1 VTAITP
7 SGVAATRVRRPRLAL
22 PVFRPF
28 GWLVTLAVCL
38 AVAYPVAHVVA
49 KIFEHDGSHWRLTE
63 IARTAVAHDTLVAL
77 WDTTAVV
84 AAAGAGAF
92 VIGVVL
98 AFVNE
103 RTDARLGWAADIL
116 PVLPLLVPPVAGA
129 IGWVFLAAPASGF
142 LNSAIRSVLNHVGVH
157 LTEGPLHIFSWP
169 GLIFV
174 YMLYL
179 TPFVYL
185 PVSAA
190 LRSLDASLE
199 EAARVS
205 GAGPWETMRR
215 VTIPSLRPAV
225 GAALVYVVG
234 TGFAMFT
241 VPIVIGTQSGVSIL
255 PVKIVTAMTGY
266 PQNLS
271 AALGLSFWIVVIVGG
286 AWWLQ
291 TRLAAV
297 GGRHATI
304 GGKGAGTTF
313 VRMGPW
319 KWPARLGMIL
329 YLLATSVL
337 PFLALLVVSLQPFWS
352 PTILWHTLG
361 LGNFRHMIHDSQLG
375 VGLKNS
381 VMLGLV
387 TATISILVAAVV
399 ISIVHSRRFHV
410 GRFADGVMKLP
421 LVLPHVVF
429 AVALVLAFAGAP
441 FHWSGT
447 FFILGLG
454 YLVLYLPQASVQAS
468 AGFSQVGAPLR
479 EAAAVAGAGPGRT
492 FRSILLPLMTPQL
505 AAGWAL
511 LFVLMAGDVTASVM
525 LAGSKTPVVGFVI
538 VNEWETGTFAGI
550 AALSVIIAAVSS
562 LIVLTV
568 LRGSRTTRFSIRA

>member
-1 VTAITP
+1 MTAITP
-7 SGVAATRVRRPRLAL
+7 AGVSARRTQSPRRGL
-22 PVFRPF
+22 PVFRPV
-28 GWLVTLAVCL
+28 GWLITLAVCL
-38 AVAYPVAHVVA
+38 AVAYPVGHVVA
-49 KIFEHDGSHWRLTE
+49 KIFEYDGPHWRLAQ
-63 IARTAVAHDTLVAL
+63 IARDAVGHDALVAL
-77 WDTTAVV
+77 GNTAAVV
-84 AAAGAGAF
+84 AAAGGGAF
-92 VIGVVL
+92 VVGVVL
-98 AFVNE
+98 AFINE

-116 PVLPLLVPPVAGA
+116 PVLPMLVPPVAGA
-129 IGWVFLAAPASGF
+129 IGWVFLASPVSGF

-157 LTEGPLHIFSWP
+157 LTQGPLHIYTWP

-185 PVSAA
+185 PISAA
-190 LRSLDASLE
+190 LRTLESSLE

-225 GAALVYVVG
+225 GAALLYVVG
-234 TGFAMFT
+234 NGFAMFT
-241 VPIVIGTQSGVSIL
+241 VPIVIGTQAGISIL
-255 PVKIVTAMTGY
+255 PVKIVNAMTSY
-266 PQNLS
+266 PQDLS
-271 AALGLSFWIVVIVGG
+271 RALGLGVWVVVIVGA

-291 TRLAAV
+291 TRLASV
-297 GGRHATI
+297 GRHATI
-304 GGKGAGTTF
+304 GGKGAGSTR
-313 VRMGPW
+313 VRLGFW
-319 KWPARLGMIL
+319 KWPARLAMLL

-337 PFLALLVVSLQPFWS
+337 PFLALLVVSLQPFWN

-361 LGNFRHMIHDSQLG
+361 LGNFRRMIHDSQLG

-381 VMLGLV
+381 VFLGLT
-387 TATISILVAAVV
+387 TATITILLTAVV
-399 ISIVHSRRFHV
+399 ISIVQSRRSRV
-410 GRFADGVMKLP
+410 GRLADGVMKLP
-421 LVLPHVVF
+421 LVVPHVVF

-454 YLVLYLPQASVQAS
+454 YLILYLPQAAVQS
-468 AGFSQVGAPLR
+468 AAAFAQVGAPLR
-479 EAAAVAGAGPGRT
+479 EAAAVAGAGPGRI
-492 FRSILLPLMTPQL
+492 FRSVLLPLMTPQL

-562 LIVLTV
+562 VIVLTV
-568 LRGSRTTRFSIRA
+568 LRFSRTTRFSIRA